1 MTYQI
6 ISTTPAAREN
16 TYYKV
21 EITEGECRVFK
32 YHSDASQE
40 DIDNLVTETLQMES
54 EVAAREAELKQ
65 LIADGIIEDSFR
77 PSGDNT

>member
-6 ISTTPAAREN
+6 ISTTPTERGQ

-21 EITEGECRVFK
+21 EITEGECRIFK
-32 YHSDASQE
+32 YESNASQE

-54 EVAAREAELKQ
+54 EFAAREAELKQ
-65 LIADGIIEDSFR
+65 LIADGIVEDPLLIR
-77 PSGDNT
+77 EDNP